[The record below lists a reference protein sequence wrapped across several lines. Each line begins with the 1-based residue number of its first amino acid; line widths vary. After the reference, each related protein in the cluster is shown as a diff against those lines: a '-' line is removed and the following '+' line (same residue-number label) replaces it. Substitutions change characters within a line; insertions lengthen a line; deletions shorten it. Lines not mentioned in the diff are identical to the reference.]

1 MARPPPHGLLA
12 AMAGA
17 ELSAHPAHP
26 EGPAPATAARAPRT
40 STQGGRYR
48 RWHLETRAEAEEE
61 GWLLTYLDVITL
73 MLVMM
78 VVMLSLAGPPGAVVA
93 PAAAEPATA
102 PAAEP
107 PPAQVASAPS
117 IVPPLPLPVP
127 AIDTRDAFKPSP
139 LDSLGQGIEVLR
151 SPEGVRFRIQSEL
164 MFGAGAAELGPQ
176 GMAALDRLVPVLQA
190 EPGLRLVIEG
200 HTDNSPVRGGRFPSN
215 WELSAS
221 RAGAVARYLVGRGVA
236 PQHLQATGF
245 ADTRPIA
252 AQENPVDRGL
262 NRRVELIMETSAPA
276 R

>member
-1 MARPPPHGLLA
+1 MGD
-12 AMAGA
+12 A
-17 ELSAHPAHP
+17 ELGAHPAHP
-26 EGPAPATAARAPRT
+26 EGPVPVAAPRPPRT

-48 RWHLETRAEAEEE
+48 RWHLETRAETEEE

-78 VVMLSLAGPPGAVVA
+78 VVMLSQAGPPGAGTA
-93 PAAAEPATA
+93 PAAADPATA
-102 PAAEP
+102 PA
-107 PPAQVASAPS
+107 QIASAPS

-127 AIDTRDAFKPSP
+127 AVDPRDAFKPSP
-139 LDSLGQGIEVLR
+139 LDALGQDIEVLR

-176 GMAALDRLVPVLQA
+176 GMATLDRLVPVLQA

-236 PQHLQATGF
+236 PQHLQATGY

-262 NRRVELIMETSAPA
+262 NRRVELIMETSAPV

>member
-1 MARPPPHGLLA
+1 
-12 AMAGA
+12 MAGA
-17 ELSAHPAHP
+17 ELGAHPAHP
-26 EGPAPATAARAPRT
+26 EGPVPVVAPRPPRT

-78 VVMLSLAGPPGAVVA
+78 VVMLSQAGPPGAGAA
-93 PAAAEPATA
+93 PAAADPATA
-102 PAAEP
+102 QAADP
-107 PPAQVASAPS
+107 PPAPTPAPAQIASAPS

-127 AIDTRDAFKPSP
+127 AVDPRDAFKPSP
-139 LDSLGQGIEVLR
+139 LDALGQDIEVLR

-176 GMAALDRLVPVLQA
+176 GMATLDRLVPVLQA

-236 PQHLQATGF
+236 PQHLQATGY

-262 NRRVELIMETSAPA
+262 NRRVELIMETSAPV

>member
-1 MARPPPHGLLA
+1 MPP
-12 AMAGA
+12 A
-17 ELSAHPAHP
+17 ELSTHPVPGSLPPA
-26 EGPAPATAARAPRT
+26 APARPART

-48 RWHLETRAEAEEE
+48 RWHLETRPEAEEE

-73 MLVMM
+73 ILVMM
-78 VVMLSLAGPPGAVVA
+78 VVMLSLAGPPGASEA
-93 PAAAEPATA
+93 NAAADPATA

-107 PPAQVASAPS
+107 PPAPAQVASAPS

-127 AIDTRDAFKPSP
+127 AVDPREAFKPSP
-139 LDSLGQGIEVLR
+139 MDALGQDIEVLR
-151 SPEGVRFRIQSEL
+151 SPDGVRFRIQSEL
-164 MFGAGAAELGPQ
+164 MFGAGTAELGPQ

-236 PQHLQATGF
+236 PQHLQATGY

-262 NRRVELIMETSAPA
+262 NRRVELIMETSGPA